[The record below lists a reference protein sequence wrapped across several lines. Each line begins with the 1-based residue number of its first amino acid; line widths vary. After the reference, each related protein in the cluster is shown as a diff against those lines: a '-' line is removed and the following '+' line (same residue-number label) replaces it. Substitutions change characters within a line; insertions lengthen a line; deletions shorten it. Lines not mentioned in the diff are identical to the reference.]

1 MKITKLTVG
10 LHHLNQGHQ
19 VESLFSEKE
28 FNRHS
33 TCYQSEAIRDGDKYF
48 YRVDGTT
55 VEALDYEYERV
66 IANPALY
73 YFSTALKLHFR
84 VVKAKELSLGLDW
97 PSNCAAPVT
106 IFELDK

>member
-1 MKITKLTVG
+1 MKIIKLTIG
-10 LHHLNQGHQ
+10 LHRLNQNNQAQLSVIAKG
-19 VESLFSEKE
+19 

-33 TCYQSEAIRDGDKYF
+33 TCYQSEAIQDDGKYF

-73 YFSTALKLHFR
+73 YFSSALKLHFR
-84 VVKAKELSLGLDW
+84 VAKAKELNLGLDW
-97 PSNCAAPVT
+97 PNNFAAPAN